1 MISANV
7 YTEKPKLE
15 LLVAFKLLGKV
26 LKDFFFVS
34 DLYMPCN
41 DPRKDNVFIPS
52 SMDATTHFEAATKE
66 VEVLYR
72 LITGKPVDLSA
83 KAEDIDKEDE

>member
-1 MISANV
+1 
-7 YTEKPKLE
+7 
-15 LLVAFKLLGKV
+15 
-26 LKDFFFVS
+26 
-34 DLYMPCN
+34 
-41 DPRKDNVFIPS
+41 
-52 SMDATTHFEAATKE
+52 MDATTHFEAATKE